1 MLPYESRLWVHSSA
15 REVVEARFLP
25 IHSLRTSVKDL
36 DSDAALDCLL
46 DLSRKNWQIWPD
58 IVFLADRLMRI

>member
-1 MLPYESRLWVHSSA
+1 MLPYESRCWVHSSA
-15 REVVEARFLP
+15 HEAAEAEFLP
-25 IHSLRTSVKDL
+25 IHSLRTLEKDL

-46 DLSRKNWQIWPD
+46 DLSRKNWQFWPD